1 MRQPVKPRLRSEGP
15 QLRIAVNEH
24 EGPREKKTYRP
35 SITNTWP
42 SGAQPRLR
50 KNKNSREHHKKPGQV
65 MIEFALTFV
74 RGQFFRRP
82 HRRHGVRW
90 RRSHVHS
97 RHVVAHSLVARLTL
111 VSRMILRANQR
122 LPRPQ

>member
-1 MRQPVKPRLRSEGP
+1 MRQPVKPRLRPEGP

-35 SITNTWP
+35 GITNTGP
-42 SGAQPRLR
+42 SHTQPSLR
-50 KNKNSREHHKKPGQV
+50 KNKDSREHHKKPGQV

-82 HRRHGVRW
+82 HGRHRVRR
-90 RRSHVHS
+90 RRSHVHPG
-97 RHVVAHSLVARLTL
+97 HVVAHSPLALVT
-111 VSRMILRANQR
+111 VLRGM
-122 LPRPQ
+122 